1 MSDLKADLASLRL
14 NEAPE
19 TSRKGLWIL
28 LGVIILALGGGA
40 LAWRSVKAAVEV
52 ATVTPS
58 VERTSSA
65 PAGTP
70 VLTAS
75 GYIVARREAIVS
87 SKIQGRLLELRVEE
101 GSQVREGEII
111 ARLESNDFV
120 ANVARAQAQIQQA
133 TASQSSADASIQ
145 RAEADVAEARRQL
158 GVSERLIADKLVPRD
173 QLDANKSRMTL
184 AEAALA
190 QTRAERQ
197 RTIASVG
204 AGRGRPHLLAAQLAN
219 TVIRAPFAGTVV
231 RKMAEVGESV
241 APIPPGVNIST
252 ASGAIVALADLAT
265 LEMEADVNEANV
277 AKLSEGQPAEITVE
291 AFPDR
296 KYKAVLRQVIP
307 TADRTKATVLT
318 KVTLIDKDKD
328 LKPEMSAKVTFLE
341 PQRAEAPVAVDAVPA
356 KPVILVPQS
365 AVVNRDGPKV
375 FEVVGDRVQMR
386 TIATGA
392 IRGDRVIVTDGL
404 AGSETLVDKP
414 AETLKDGAAVKTKR
428 SGSRV
433 HGFTGS
439 RFTGSSGS
447 SGSSGASCHRA
458 VAPS

>member
-1 MSDLKADLASLRL
+1 M
-14 NEAPE
+14 
-19 TSRKGLWIL
+19 
-28 LGVIILALGGGA
+28 
-40 LAWRSVKAAVEV
+40 
-52 ATVTPS
+52 
-58 VERTSSA
+58 
-65 PAGTP
+65 
-70 VLTAS
+70 LTAS

-87 SKIQGRLLELRVEE
+87 SKIQGRLAELRVEE
-101 GSQVREGEII
+101 GSQVREGETI
-111 ARLESNDFV
+111 ARLESSDFV
-120 ANVARAQAQIQQA
+120 ASVARAQAQVQQA
-133 TASQSSADASIQ
+133 TASQSSADAAIQ
-145 RAEADVAEARRQL
+145 RAEADLAEARRQL
-158 GVSERLIADKLVPRD
+158 GVSERLIADKLVPVD
-173 QLDANKSRMTL
+173 QLDANKSRVKM

-190 QTRAERQ
+190 QARAERE
-197 RTIASVG
+197 RMIASS
-204 AGRGRPHLLAAQLAN
+204 AQATADLTYANAQLQN
-219 TVIRAPFAGTVV
+219 TVIRAPFSGTVV

-277 AKLSEGQPAEITVE
+277 AKLLEGQPAEITVE

-341 PQRAEAPVAVDAVPA
+341 PQRAEAPVPVDAPPA

-375 FEVVGDRVQMR
+375 FEVVGDEVQMR

-392 IRGDRVIVTDGL
+392 VRAT
-404 AGSETLVDKP
+404 A
-414 AETLKDGAAVKTKR
+414 
-428 SGSRV
+428 
-433 HGFTGS
+433 
-439 RFTGSSGS
+439 SS
-447 SGSSGASCHRA
+447 
-458 VAPS
+458 